1 MVGGGFEKS
10 RLEKPYH
17 LTTLTPYFQ
26 PSRTSFRKQF
36 FRLPCNPLEAVRNHG
51 FQDSGQT
58 PLGSRDNYC
67 NYEKNAVTLHSE
79 IRDGHRFRPKS
90 SGQKRQALFP
100 SCESYGQICTR
111 KSETGTVSVRR
122 APDKNDKP
130 YFLRASPTD
139 KFALINQKH
148 PMLTL
153 SMMRSDEDSLRT
165 L

>member
-1 MVGGGFEKS
+1 MSRGSVCLGGRIKVLRFCLEAWRLGVKIVVGGGFEKS

-17 LTTLTPYFQ
+17 LTTLPPYFQ

-90 SGQKRQALFP
+90 SGQKRQTLFP
-100 SCESYGQICTR
+100 SCESYGQICTH
-111 KSETGTVSVRR
+111 KSETPNAYS
-122 APDKNDKP
+122 
-130 YFLRASPTD
+130 
-139 KFALINQKH
+139 
-148 PMLTL
+148 L